1 MAYKQ
6 YRKFTSNLDINKVLL
21 TNKILSNYEVL
32 SQPSYWMMPM
42 YKPQLLKM
50 EKNKP

>member
-6 YRKFTSNLDINKVLL
+6 YHKLTSNLDINKVLL

-32 SQPSYWMMPM
+32 SQPSYW

-50 EKNKP
+50 EKINLKKQH